1 MSKRYPEL
9 ILDDMLDCI
18 DTIMTFAQG
27 LTPDELLESRLHRDA
42 IIRNLEVLGEA
53 ANQLGSE
60 VQALDTAIP
69 WAKIISLRNRLIH
82 EYHGV
87 NWDVVLNVIVQEL
100 PTLKEQL
107 SLLYDNIPKQVDF
120 KKESPIDEKL

>member
-18 DTIMTFAQG
+18 DTISTFAQG
-27 LTPDELLESRLHRDA
+27 LTADELLESRLHRDA

-60 VQALDTAIP
+60 VQALDSTIP
-69 WAKIISLRNRLIH
+69 WAKIISFRNRLIH

-87 NWDVVLNVIVQEL
+87 NWEVVLNVIVQEL
-100 PTLKEQL
+100 PTLKEHL
-107 SLLYDNIPKQVDF
+107 SILYDQIPKQVDL
-120 KKESPIDEKL
+120 KKEQKD